1 MTLSHE
7 VVKNNHLMEK
17 NFSITNTTK
26 GSLPRLPFELFKNK
40 VLGKK
45 YNLSLVFVGE
55 KKIQMMNRQY
65 RKINKPTDILSFSI
79 SKNSGEIF
87 ICEKSA
93 MRKSKEFEMTYAT
106 FLPFLFIHGL
116 VHLLGYDHGDK
127 MEAQEIKYRK
137 YFKI

>member
-1 MTLSHE
+1 MQE
-7 VVKNNHLMEK
+7 

-40 VLGKK
+40 ILGKK
-45 YNLSLVFVGE
+45 YDLSLVFVGE
-55 KKIQMMNRQY
+55 KKIQILNYKY
-65 RKINKPTDILSFSI
+65 RKINKSTDILSFSI

-93 MRKSKEFEMTYAT
+93 LKKAKEFEMSYKT

-116 VHLLGYDHGDK
+116 VHLLGYDHGNT
-127 MEAQEIKYRK
+127 MEKKELIYRK